1 MWRRSA
7 QRRSDIQPV
16 NATYVALARRT
27 APRWPPGQKKK
38 KPFLARGAYAP
49 SEERGGLF
57 PPPPPAGEGRDPNLV
72 PGAWCL
78 GPGAWGLGPGA
89 WSRVPGGRCSDIVA
103 MCMSD
108 SRWKWRLCDVR
119 CAVAKSA
126 AFVSFPLAKENLSF
140 PVGKEKVPLPR
151 REGRRNALG
160 ICDRCIAMHLAC
172 ERSHVQGAWVGV
184 CVCDRAWCGMCCA
197 A

>member
-1 MWRRSA
+1 MA
-7 QRRSDIQPV
+7 QVGAAKVRHPTSERD
-16 NATYVALARRT
+16 NVAFTRRT
-27 APRWPPGQKKK
+27 APRWPPGQKNLSSREGLTPPRRK
-38 KPFLARGAYAP
+38 
-49 SEERGGLF
+49 GGVSSL
-57 PPPPPAGEGRDPNLV
+57 PLPLQGREGTPI
-72 PGAWCL
+72 WCL
-78 GPGAWGLGPGA
+78 VPGAWGLGPGA

-119 CAVAKSA
+119 CAVAKSV

-172 ERSHVQGAWVGV
+172 ERSHVQGAWVSV